1 MNMKKFILFSAFA
14 VSMIYVQA
22 QSKVTN
28 TINNTTKA
36 VTTGINNT
44 AKSVTNTIKKQS
56 FGIKTGFNLANT
68 SNSLAPLAPGANVY
82 SDPKMKMGLILGV
95 FSQFQLSEGLR
106 LQPELMY
113 SAEGSIIDGKIGA
126 SSTMATLFRNR
137 INYLNIPLML
147 QFTKGSG
154 FYAEVGPQLGFR
166 LSAKYKFENPTTTG
180 GGQTSV
186 TDMKNTTKGTAFSL
200 GAGVGYELPSG
211 IGLGLRYMFGL
222 TDISTTSTSI
232 KSNVLSIGLQ
242 YRFKGNN

>member
-1 MNMKKFILFSAFA
+1 MKKVILFNAFFL
-14 VSMIYVQA
+14 SMVFVQA
-22 QSKVTN
+22 QNKVTS

-44 AKSVTNTIKKQS
+44 AKSVTTTIKKQA
-56 FGIKTGFNLANT
+56 FGIKTGLNLANT
-68 SNSLAPLAPGANVY
+68 SNSLAPLTTPDVY

-95 FSQFQLSEGLR
+95 FSQFQLSQGLR
-106 LQPELMY
+106 FQPELMY
-113 SAEGSIIDGKIGA
+113 SAEGSIIDGKLGA
-126 SSTMATLFRNR
+126 NNTMVTVFRNR

-200 GAGVGYELPSG
+200 GAGLGYELPSG
-211 IGLGLRYMFGL
+211 IGIGLRYMLGL

-242 YRFKGNN
+242 YRFKGKD

>member
-1 MNMKKFILFSAFA
+1 MKKFILFSAFA

-56 FGIKTGFNLANT
+56 FGIKTGMNFANT
-68 SNSLAPLAPGANVY
+68 SNSLAPLGSTTTY
-82 SDPKMKMGLILGV
+82 SDPKTKIGLLLGV
-95 FSQFQLSEGLR
+95 FSQFQLSQGLR

-113 SAEGSIIDGKIGA
+113 SAEGSIIDGKLGA
-126 SSTMATLFRNR
+126 NNTMVTVFRNR

-232 KSNVLSIGLQ
+232 KSNVLSLGLQ